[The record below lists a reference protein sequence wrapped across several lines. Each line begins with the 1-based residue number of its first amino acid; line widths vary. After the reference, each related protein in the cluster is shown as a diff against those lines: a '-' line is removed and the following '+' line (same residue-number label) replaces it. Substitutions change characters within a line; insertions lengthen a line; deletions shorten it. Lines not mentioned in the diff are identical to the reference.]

1 MKDKGRIC
9 AIILVAMFAIL
20 FLTGCTVYNVT
31 YQDVQPKDHMDL
43 PPAIAKEL
51 TVHF

>member
-1 MKDKGRIC
+1 MTKDRLC
-9 AIILVAMFAIL
+9 VLILVALFAYL
-20 FLTGCTVYNVT
+20 ALTGCTMYNVS